1 MNTIICAEIMG
12 PFKETGNISSM
23 GNNPTTVYLEF
34 PNTVGDLETN
44 RQKSEKYLN
53 NKYTTMRELNK
64 TIEDEQPIPP
74 GLFIITSI
82 MIMDEDMINV
92 LESNFLGYN
101 VINKRNKLEQYMKEN
116 IIKPRSNMFGD
127 GEMFI
132 TPDGIGFT
140 FS

>member
-12 PFKETGNISSM
+12 PFKETGNISSTS
-23 GNNPTTVYLEF
+23 NNLCTVYLEF

-127 GEMFI
+127 GKMFI